1 MAAPIVP
8 VASILLPQ
16 SPRDDRCRR
25 CGARDARTQA
35 NGGESQCAD
44 HRSPSRNFLQV
55 HSHASFPNPLR
66 VCNVSQPKFMPA
78 VGDLVQTTTRPW
90 ITGAGSAPVSC
101 WWGIRLASVIVAGT
115 QAGPGERPAALY
127 IPTHGG
133 NTTTGSTDP
142 RLVSRPDRSA
152 RLETVALLGR
162 TGLAWLGRSAA
173 EARPSSEQTAF
184 REARDRKW
192 SYLHRVVRPHAGGL
206 SDRCSLA
213 SGPRVSAVCGFS
225 GQRRGHDRQHRRR
238 DRRKTEIAA
247 GQPITSA
254 SLADSLAS
262 MFAAKCGNFRD
273 TCAASRRFLRKP
285 CGGRGRHAQRRG
297 RRLGE
302 YDGPDAHSDLPV
314 QLCRAVRHPT
324 ARCRHPL
331 HLAHRRSPTGQ
342 LWTPSWSTKFQLT
355 SAMKLPAG
363 RKPRAISTS
372 HWM

>member
-1 MAAPIVP
+1 
-8 VASILLPQ
+8 
-16 SPRDDRCRR
+16 
-25 CGARDARTQA
+25 
-35 NGGESQCAD
+35 
-44 HRSPSRNFLQV
+44 
-55 HSHASFPNPLR
+55 
-66 VCNVSQPKFMPA
+66 MPA

-101 WWGIRLASVIVAGT
+101 WWGIRLASVTVAGT
-115 QAGPGERPAALY
+115 QAVPGERPAALY

-142 RLVSRPDRSA
+142 RPVSRPDRSA

-192 SYLHRVVRPHAGGL
+192 SYLHRVVRPHAVGL

-213 SGPRVSAVCGFS
+213 SGPRVSAVRGFS
-225 GQRRGHDRQHRRR
+225 GQRRGHDRQHRRC

-254 SLADSLAS
+254 SLSDSLAS

-302 YDGPDAHSDLPV
+302 YDGPGAHSDLPV

-324 ARCRHPL
+324 ARCRPPL
-331 HLAHRRSPTGQ
+331 HLAHRRSQVYRTALDAGLVNKVPAHQRDEASGWQEATSDFDIPLDVTRRRTESVRQ
-342 LWTPSWSTKFQLT
+342 KRSLTTPRPLGF
-355 SAMKLPAG
+355 AG
-363 RKPRAISTS
+363 TNRS
-372 HWM
+372 